1 MQYKRLKK
9 RHIVYI
15 VILVVWLAACITGY
29 INVNRRFPHPAEDFY
44 SKGDMVEYEGMEI
57 TAEELSYMDA
67 AGFKSRYQTV
77 SQDNWIRNDD
87 KYKDRR
93 WFVAKFNMK
102 NVSDSKK
109 VVELDILPNLQLTG
123 YPVGYSNQG
132 QAITVNRDENT
143 VIMPGEE
150 KEIVIYF
157 TVANSPSRPVNQKKL
172 IKSDF
177 YIDLSVYPDHI
188 AIVFH
193 GVDDSCDIDDS

>member
-29 INVNRRFPHPAEDFY
+29 INVNRRFPQPAEDFY
-44 SKGDMVEYEGMEI
+44 SKGDTVEYGGMEI

-102 NVSDSKK
+102 MY
-109 VVELDILPNLQLTG
+109 Q
-123 YPVGYSNQG
+123 
-132 QAITVNRDENT
+132 TVR
-143 VIMPGEE
+143 
-150 KEIVIYF
+150 
-157 TVANSPSRPVNQKKL
+157 R
-172 IKSDF
+172 
-177 YIDLSVYPDHI
+177 
-188 AIVFH
+188 
-193 GVDDSCDIDDS
+193 

>member
-29 INVNRRFPHPAEDFY
+29 INVNRRFPQPAEDFY
-44 SKGDMVEYEGMEI
+44 SKGDTVEYEGMEI

-93 WFVAKFNMK
+93 WYVAKFNMK

-132 QAITVNRDENT
+132 QAITVNSDEDT

-177 YIDLSVYPDHI
+177 YIDLSVYPDHK

-193 GVDDSCDIDDS
+193 GVDDSCDIDD

>member
-93 WFVAKFNMK
+93 WFLAKFNMK

-150 KEIVIYF
+150 KEIVI
-157 TVANSPSRPVNQKKL
+157 
-172 IKSDF
+172 
-177 YIDLSVYPDHI
+177 
-188 AIVFH
+188 
-193 GVDDSCDIDDS
+193 